1 MPLFP
6 KEKRSI
12 RGLVVLIVFHVVLL
26 SIQVPLGT
34 EPTFMEKAAFAVFT
48 PIQHGVVAVVRFLGG
63 LWRDY
68 FFFYH
73 VQRQNQDMRRE
84 VFSLRQENALLRRS
98 LEKLRTREDM
108 RLFLERSRGSVR
120 IASVISLDPV
130 NYKKA
135 MIIDQGRLAGVAKDM
150 VILDRYGHLV
160 GRVIEPVSLTEA
172 TVQLL
177 TDESSGVGVQV
188 RGNKG
193 VGVLSGDGTG
203 SCLLKYI
210 LSTSPDVAVGDEVL
224 TSGYDRIYPSGLPV
238 GTIASVGRDST
249 LFKTI
254 VVRPYFDFKTL
265 DPVAVLLQPW
275 ADPAGAEDRP

>member
-12 RGLVVLIVFHVVLL
+12 RVLIVLIVFHVVLL
-26 SIQVPLGT
+26 SFQVPLGT

-48 PIQHGVVAVVRFLGG
+48 PIQHGVVAVVRFLSA

-68 FFFYH
+68 FFFYN
-73 VQRQNQDMRRE
+73 VQRQNQDLRRE
-84 VFSLRQENALLRRS
+84 VFSLRQENALLQRS
-98 LEKLRTREDM
+98 VEKFRTKEEM
-108 RLFLERSRGSVR
+108 RLFLERSRGAVR

-160 GRVIEPVSLTEA
+160 GRVIEPISLTEA
-172 TVQLL
+172 TIQLL

-188 RGNKG
+188 RGDKG

-203 SCLLKYI
+203 LCLLKYI
-210 LSTSPDVAVGDEVL
+210 LSTSPEVAVGDEVL

-238 GTIASVGRDST
+238 GTITSVGRDSA

-254 VVRPYFDFKTL
+254 VVQPYFDFKAL
-265 DPVAVLLQPW
+265 DPVAVLLQPL
-275 ADPAGAEDRP
+275 AEPAGPEKRP